1 MLNNKYGKKRLLTWL
16 TFILLLLGI
25 SIGYALISSNL
36 NIGGTSS
43 INNPT
48 WDVHWENVQVTSG
61 SVSANRP
68 TIDSNRTTV
77 SYSVTLN
84 TPGDYYEFTVDA
96 VNAGTID
103 AMITSIDSKMNG
115 TTITNLPAYLEYSV
129 IYSDGTDLQVNQD
142 LKHGTTEKY
151 KVRVGYKKDINPS
164 DLPSTDQTLDF
175 DFSIEYEQADDD
187 SEAVDHERMVYTI
200 NEYSNSI
207 GNDESGDYIENDTIS
222 LIRFEKPIP
231 NSVIKYNSSAD
242 VMAANLNRVAYLKHL
257 IKNDIVKES
266 YVEFVITP
274 SMVSSHPE
282 MTAGTY
288 SLRGIN
294 TYDDN
299 SESTYYCKNDYYNRN
314 TGFCM
319 SPYYERDKQS
329 LTTAFG
335 INNCNEYIYEPSDD
349 AEYGCYGTKE
359 YTCQTDGKTA
369 IINSEGYASFD
380 DNSWTCS
387 VCYQGDCIGGA
398 SCMNY

>member
-77 SYSVTLN
+77 SYSITLN

-129 IYSDGTDLQVNQD
+129 TYSDGTDLQVNQE

-200 NEYSNSI
+200 NAGGYDNYI
-207 GNDESGDYIENDTIS
+207 KSGQ
-222 LIRFEKPIP
+222 PIQ
-231 NSVIKYNSSAD
+231 NGIIQYNSGAD
-242 VMAANLNRVAYLKHL
+242 AMAANSNRVVYLKHL
-257 IKNDIVKES
+257 INNNKVKES

-282 MTAGTY
+282 MTPGTY
-288 SLRGIN
+288 AIKVTSS
-294 TYDDN
+294 YDPYAD
-299 SESTYYCKNDYYNRN
+299 STIYCKRDYYNFDN
-314 TGFCM
+314 DFCII
-319 SPYYERDKQS
+319 PDYESGKEI
-329 LTTAFG
+329 LKTAFG
-335 INNCNEYIYEPSDD
+335 ENNCYEDIDEPILEDTGEVGISYGSKFYYCDVYPFKAELCSD
-349 AEYGCYGTKE
+349 G
-359 YTCQTDGKTA
+359 A
-369 IINSEGYASFD
+369 ISVYYNNWRCSIFD
-380 DNSWTCS
+380 YDQSSNT
-387 VCYQGDCIGGA
+387 GA
-398 SCMNY
+398 KCM